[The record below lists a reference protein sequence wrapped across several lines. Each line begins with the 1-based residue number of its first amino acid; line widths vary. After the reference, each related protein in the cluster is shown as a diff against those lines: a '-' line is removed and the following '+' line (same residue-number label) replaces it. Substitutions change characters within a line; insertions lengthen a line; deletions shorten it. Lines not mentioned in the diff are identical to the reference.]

1 MKKRNRLAGR
11 PQPEDASIDMSPM
24 IDMVFQII
32 IFFMVTFQLVTIKK
46 DPRVVVA
53 IAPKGQVS
61 KNTTGRVLINVL
73 SDAKMKA
80 EGLSTPYVDVDGKP
94 LEFDQITELVIKEKA
109 ENDKTNTATSLML
122 RGDKESLV
130 RRTKMALAAAGAA
143 GVNDVV
149 FSALQK
155 EPPPKMTR

>member
-1 MKKRNRLAGR
+1 MRKKNRLVGR
-11 PQPEDASIDMSPM
+11 PKTEDVTMDMSPM

-46 DPRVVVA
+46 DPLVEVA
-53 IAPKGQVS
+53 IAPKGEVS
-61 KNTTGRVLINVL
+61 KNPGGRVLINVL
-73 SDAKMKA
+73 SDAKMKE
-80 EGLSTPYVDVDGKP
+80 EGLSTPYLDVDGNP
-94 LEFDQITELVIKEKA
+94 LEFDQITDLVRRKKE
-109 ENDKTNTATSLML
+109 ENDRTNTPTLLML

-130 RRTKMALAAAGAA
+130 RRTKMALSAAGAV

-155 EPPPKMTR
+155 EPPAKTK

>member
-1 MKKRNRLAGR
+1 
-11 PQPEDASIDMSPM
+11 M

-46 DPRVVVA
+46 DPRIEVS
-53 IAPKGQVS
+53 IAPKGEVS
-61 KNTTGRVLINVL
+61 KNPGSRVLINVL
-73 SDAKMKA
+73 SDAKMKE
-80 EGLSTPYVDVDGKP
+80 EGLSTPYLDVDGKP
-94 LEFDQITELVIKEKA
+94 LEFDQITELVRVKKL
-109 ENDKTNTATSLML
+109 ENDKTNTPTLLML

-143 GVNDVV
+143 GVNDVI

-155 EPPPKMTR
+155 EPPAKPK